1 MKKTAKFAA
10 TLLGLMG
17 LFTGLTAQAKD
28 ITVHTS
34 VGEQTIPQDAKRI
47 VVLDYGVADTLREL
61 GATDRIV
68 GIPKSTVLPAYLESF
83 KADNFANVGSLPEPA
98 FEKINELNP
107 DLIIVSGR
115 QQKMLDRFKE
125 IAPVF
130 YYQNDYN
137 NFYPSLVENIDILG
151 KIVNKESEAK
161 EKIASLDKKL
171 DELAAL
177 TKDKTALLV
186 LVNENRISAYGD
198 TSRYSMVYQKFGFTP
213 ADKNIKS
220 STHGMSVGFEY
231 ILEKNPDYLLVVDR
245 TAAVT
250 DKKGNAQTVL
260 NNDLIKKTKA
270 YQQNHI
276 VYLNAANW
284 YLAFGGLKATENMI
298 TEIESAMK

>member
-1 MKKTAKFAA
+1 MKKSLKFAIG
-10 TLLGLMG
+10 LLGFFIG
-17 LFTGLTAQAKD
+17 TSAYAAD
-28 ITVHTS
+28 ITVDS
-34 VGEQTIPQDAKRI
+34 VIGKQTIPQDAKRI
-47 VVLDYGVADTLREL
+47 VVLDFGVADTLREL
-61 GATDRIV
+61 NAEDRIV
-68 GIPKSTVLPAYLESF
+68 GIPKSSALPAYLESF
-83 KADNFANVGSLPEPA
+83 KADKFENVGSLPEPA

-107 DLIIVSGR
+107 DLIIASGR

-137 NFYPSLVENIDILG
+137 NYYPSLVNNFEILG
-151 KIVNKESEAK
+151 KIVNKEEVAK
-161 EKIASLDKKL
+161 QKIAELDKKV
-171 DELAAL
+171 DELNKF
-177 TKDKTALLV
+177 TKGKNALLI

-198 TSRYSMVYQKFGFTP
+198 TSRYSLVYQKFGFTP

-231 ILEKNPDYLLVVDR
+231 IVEKNPDYLFVVDR
-245 TAAVT
+245 TAAIT
-250 DKKGNAQTVL
+250 DKKDNAKIVL

-276 VYLNAANW
+276 IYLDAANW

-298 TEIESAMK
+298 SELEQAIQ

>member
-1 MKKTAKFAA
+1 MKKSLKFAIG
-10 TLLGLMG
+10 LLGFFIG
-17 LFTGLTAQAKD
+17 TSAYAAD
-28 ITVHTS
+28 ITVDS
-34 VGEQTIPQDAKRI
+34 VIGKQTIPQDAKRI
-47 VVLDYGVADTLREL
+47 VVLDFGVADTLREL
-61 GATDRIV
+61 NAEDRIV
-68 GIPKSTVLPAYLESF
+68 GIPKSSALPAYLESF
-83 KADNFANVGSLPEPA
+83 KADKFENVGSLPEPV

-107 DLIIVSGR
+107 DLIIASGR

-137 NFYPSLVENIDILG
+137 NYYPSLVNNLEILG
-151 KIVNKESEAK
+151 KIVNKEEVAK
-161 EKIASLDKKL
+161 QKIAELDKKV
-171 DELAAL
+171 DELNKF
-177 TKDKTALLV
+177 TKGKNALLI

-198 TSRYSMVYQKFGFTP
+198 TSRYSLVYQKFGFTP

-231 ILEKNPDYLLVVDR
+231 IVEKNPDYLLVVDR
-245 TAAVT
+245 TAAIT
-250 DKKGNAQTVL
+250 DKKDNAKIVL

-276 VYLNAANW
+276 IYLDAANW

-298 TEIESAMK
+298 SELEQAIQ

>member
-1 MKKTAKFAA
+1 MKKSLKFAIG
-10 TLLGLMG
+10 LLGFFIG
-17 LFTGLTAQAKD
+17 TSAYAAD
-28 ITVHTS
+28 ITVDS
-34 VGEQTIPQDAKRI
+34 VIGKQTIPQDAKRI
-47 VVLDYGVADTLREL
+47 VVLDFGVADTLREL
-61 GATDRIV
+61 NAEDRIV
-68 GIPKSTVLPAYLESF
+68 GIPKSSALPAYLESF
-83 KADNFANVGSLPEPA
+83 KADKFENVGSLPEPA

-107 DLIIVSGR
+107 DLIIASGR

-137 NFYPSLVENIDILG
+137 NYYPSLVNNLEILG
-151 KIVNKESEAK
+151 KIVNKEEVAK
-161 EKIASLDKKL
+161 QKIAELDKKV
-171 DELAAL
+171 DEFNKF
-177 TKDKTALLV
+177 TKGKNALLI

-198 TSRYSMVYQKFGFTP
+198 TSRYSLVYQKFGFTP

-231 ILEKNPDYLLVVDR
+231 IVEKNPDYLLVVDR
-245 TAAVT
+245 TAAIT
-250 DKKGNAQTVL
+250 DKKDNAKIVL

-276 VYLNAANW
+276 IYLDAANW

-298 TEIESAMK
+298 SELEQAIQ

>member
-1 MKKTAKFAA
+1 MKKSLKFAIG
-10 TLLGLMG
+10 LLGFFIG
-17 LFTGLTAQAKD
+17 TSAYAAD
-28 ITVHTS
+28 ITVDS
-34 VGEQTIPQDAKRI
+34 VIGKQTIPQDAKRI
-47 VVLDYGVADTLREL
+47 VVLDFGVADTLREL
-61 GATDRIV
+61 NAEDRIV
-68 GIPKSTVLPAYLESF
+68 GIPKSSALPAYLESF
-83 KADNFANVGSLPEPA
+83 KSDKFENVGSLPEPA

-137 NFYPSLVENIDILG
+137 NYYPSLVNNLEILG
-151 KIVNKESEAK
+151 KIVNKEEVVK
-161 EKIASLDKKL
+161 QKITELNKKV
-171 DELAAL
+171 DELNKF
-177 TKDKTALLV
+177 TKGKNALLI

-198 TSRYSMVYQKFGFTP
+198 TSRYSLVYQKFGFTP
-213 ADKNIKS
+213 VDKNIKS

-231 ILEKNPDYLLVVDR
+231 IVEKNPDYLLVVDR
-245 TAAVT
+245 TAAIT
-250 DKKGNAQTVL
+250 DKKDNAKIVL

-276 VYLNAANW
+276 IYLNAANW

-298 TEIESAMK
+298 SELEQAIQ

>member
-1 MKKTAKFAA
+1 MKKSLKFVIG
-10 TLLGLMG
+10 LLGFLIG
-17 LFTGLTAQAKD
+17 TSAYAAD
-28 ITVHTS
+28 ITVDS
-34 VGEQTIPQDAKRI
+34 VIGKQTIPQDAKRI
-47 VVLDYGVADTLREL
+47 VVLDFGVADTLREL
-61 GATDRIV
+61 NAEDRIV
-68 GIPKSTVLPAYLESF
+68 GIPKSSALPAYLESF
-83 KADNFANVGSLPEPA
+83 KSDKFENVGSLPEPA

-137 NFYPSLVENIDILG
+137 NYYPSLVNNLEILG
-151 KIVNKESEAK
+151 KIVNKEEVVK
-161 EKIASLDKKL
+161 QEITELNKKV
-171 DELAAL
+171 DELNKF
-177 TKDKTALLV
+177 TKDKNALLI

-198 TSRYSMVYQKFGFTP
+198 TSRYSLVYQKFGFTP
-213 ADKNIKS
+213 VDKNIKS

-231 ILEKNPDYLLVVDR
+231 IVEKNPDYLLVVDR
-245 TAAVT
+245 TAAIT
-250 DKKGNAQTVL
+250 DKKDNAKIVL

-276 VYLNAANW
+276 IYLNAANW

-298 TEIESAMK
+298 SELEQAIQ

>member
-1 MKKTAKFAA
+1 MKKSLKFAIG
-10 TLLGLMG
+10 LLGFFIG
-17 LFTGLTAQAKD
+17 TSAYAAD
-28 ITVHTS
+28 ITVDS
-34 VGEQTIPQDAKRI
+34 VIGKQTIPQDAKRI
-47 VVLDYGVADTLREL
+47 VVLDFGVVDTLREL
-61 GATDRIV
+61 NAEDRIV
-68 GIPKSTVLPAYLESF
+68 GIPKSSALPAYLESF
-83 KADNFANVGSLPEPA
+83 KADKFENVGSLPEPA

-107 DLIIVSGR
+107 DLIIASGR

-137 NFYPSLVENIDILG
+137 NYYPSLVNNLEILG
-151 KIVNKESEAK
+151 KIVNKEEVAK
-161 EKIASLDKKL
+161 QKIAELDKKV
-171 DELAAL
+171 DELNKF
-177 TKDKTALLV
+177 TKGKNALLI

-198 TSRYSMVYQKFGFTP
+198 TSRYSLVYQKFGFTP

-231 ILEKNPDYLLVVDR
+231 IVEKNPDYLLVVDR
-245 TAAVT
+245 TAAIT
-250 DKKGNAQTVL
+250 DKKDNAKIVL

-276 VYLNAANW
+276 IYLDAANW

-298 TEIESAMK
+298 SELEQAIQ

>member
-1 MKKTAKFAA
+1 MKKSLKFAIG
-10 TLLGLMG
+10 LLGFFIG
-17 LFTGLTAQAKD
+17 TFAYAAD
-28 ITVHTS
+28 ITVDS
-34 VGEQTIPQDAKRI
+34 VIGKQTIPQDAKRI
-47 VVLDYGVADTLREL
+47 VVLDFGVADTLREL
-61 GATDRIV
+61 NAEDRIV
-68 GIPKSTVLPAYLESF
+68 GIPKSSALPAYLESF
-83 KADNFANVGSLPEPA
+83 KADKFENVGSLPEPA

-107 DLIIVSGR
+107 DLIIASGR

-137 NFYPSLVENIDILG
+137 NYYPSLVNNLEILG
-151 KIVNKESEAK
+151 KIVNKEEVAK
-161 EKIASLDKKL
+161 QKIAELDKKV
-171 DELAAL
+171 DELNKF
-177 TKDKTALLV
+177 TKGKNALLI

-198 TSRYSMVYQKFGFTP
+198 TSRYSLVYQKFGFTP

-231 ILEKNPDYLLVVDR
+231 IVEKNPDYLLVVDR
-245 TAAVT
+245 TAAIT
-250 DKKGNAQTVL
+250 DKKDNAKIVL

-276 VYLNAANW
+276 IYLDAANW

-298 TEIESAMK
+298 SELEQAIQ

>member
-1 MKKTAKFAA
+1 MKKSLKFAIG
-10 TLLGLMG
+10 LLGFFIG
-17 LFTGLTAQAKD
+17 TSAYAAD
-28 ITVHTS
+28 ITVDS
-34 VGEQTIPQDAKRI
+34 VIGKQTIPQDAKRI
-47 VVLDYGVADTLREL
+47 VVLDFGVADTLREL
-61 GATDRIV
+61 NAEDRIV
-68 GIPKSTVLPAYLESF
+68 GIPKSSALPAYLESF
-83 KADNFANVGSLPEPA
+83 KADKFENVGSLPEPA

-107 DLIIVSGR
+107 DLIIASGR

-137 NFYPSLVENIDILG
+137 DYYPSLVNNLEILG
-151 KIVNKESEAK
+151 KIVNKEEVAK
-161 EKIASLDKKL
+161 QKIAELDKKV
-171 DELAAL
+171 DELNKF
-177 TKDKTALLV
+177 TKGKNALLI

-198 TSRYSMVYQKFGFTP
+198 TSRYSLVYQKFGFTP

-231 ILEKNPDYLLVVDR
+231 IVEKNPDYLLVVDR
-245 TAAVT
+245 TAAIT
-250 DKKGNAQTVL
+250 DKKDNAKIVL

-276 VYLNAANW
+276 IYLDAANW

-298 TEIESAMK
+298 SELEQAIQ

>member
-1 MKKTAKFAA
+1 MKKSLKFAIG
-10 TLLGLMG
+10 LLGFFIG
-17 LFTGLTAQAKD
+17 TSAYAAD
-28 ITVHTS
+28 ITVDS
-34 VGEQTIPQDAKRI
+34 VIGKQTIPQDAKRI
-47 VVLDYGVADTLREL
+47 VVLDFGVADTLREL
-61 GATDRIV
+61 NAEDRIV
-68 GIPKSTVLPAYLESF
+68 GIPKSSALPTYLESF
-83 KADNFANVGSLPEPA
+83 KADKFENVGSLPEPA

-107 DLIIVSGR
+107 DLIIASGR

-137 NFYPSLVENIDILG
+137 NYYPSLVNNLEILG
-151 KIVNKESEAK
+151 KIVNKEEVAK
-161 EKIASLDKKL
+161 QKIAELDKKV
-171 DELAAL
+171 DELNKF
-177 TKDKTALLV
+177 TKGKNALLI

-198 TSRYSMVYQKFGFTP
+198 TSRYSLVYQKFGFTP

-231 ILEKNPDYLLVVDR
+231 IVEKNPDYLLVVDR
-245 TAAVT
+245 TAAIT
-250 DKKGNAQTVL
+250 DKKDNAKIVL

-276 VYLNAANW
+276 IYLNAANW

-298 TEIESAMK
+298 SELEQAIQ

>member
-1 MKKTAKFAA
+1 MKKSLKFAIG
-10 TLLGLMG
+10 LLGFFIG
-17 LFTGLTAQAKD
+17 TFVYAAD
-28 ITVHTS
+28 ITVDS
-34 VGEQTIPQDAKRI
+34 VIGKQTIPQDAKRI
-47 VVLDYGVADTLREL
+47 VVLDFGVADTLREL
-61 GATDRIV
+61 NAEDRIV
-68 GIPKSTVLPAYLESF
+68 GIPKSSALPAYLESF
-83 KADNFANVGSLPEPA
+83 KSDKFENVGSLPEPA

-137 NFYPSLVENIDILG
+137 NYYPSLVNNLEILG
-151 KIVNKESEAK
+151 KIVNKEEVVK
-161 EKIASLDKKL
+161 QKITELNKKV
-171 DELAAL
+171 DELNKF
-177 TKDKTALLV
+177 TKGKNALLI

-198 TSRYSMVYQKFGFTP
+198 TSRYSLVYQKFGFTP
-213 ADKNIKS
+213 VDKNIKS

-231 ILEKNPDYLLVVDR
+231 IVEKNPDYLLVVDR
-245 TAAVT
+245 TAAIT
-250 DKKGNAQTVL
+250 DKKDNAKIVL

-276 VYLNAANW
+276 IYLNAANW

-298 TEIESAMK
+298 SELEQAIQ

>member
-1 MKKTAKFAA
+1 MKKSLKFAIG
-10 TLLGLMG
+10 LLGFFIG
-17 LFTGLTAQAKD
+17 TSAYAAD
-28 ITVHTS
+28 ITVDS
-34 VGEQTIPQDAKRI
+34 VIGKQTIPQDAKRI
-47 VVLDYGVADTLREL
+47 VVLDFGVADTLREL
-61 GATDRIV
+61 NAEDRIV
-68 GIPKSTVLPAYLESF
+68 GIPKSSALPAYLASF
-83 KADNFANVGSLPEPA
+83 KADKFENVGSLPEPA

-107 DLIIVSGR
+107 DLIIASGR

-137 NFYPSLVENIDILG
+137 NYYPSLVNNLEILG
-151 KIVNKESEAK
+151 KIVNKEEVAK
-161 EKIASLDKKL
+161 QKIAELDKKV
-171 DELAAL
+171 DELNKF
-177 TKDKTALLV
+177 TKGKNALLI

-198 TSRYSMVYQKFGFTP
+198 TSRYSLVYQKFGFTP

-231 ILEKNPDYLLVVDR
+231 IVEKNPDYLLVVDR
-245 TAAVT
+245 TAAIT
-250 DKKGNAQTVL
+250 DKKDNAKIVL

-276 VYLNAANW
+276 IYLDAANW

-298 TEIESAMK
+298 SELEQAIQ

>member
-1 MKKTAKFAA
+1 MKKSLKFAIG
-10 TLLGLMG
+10 LLGFFIG
-17 LFTGLTAQAKD
+17 TSAYAAD
-28 ITVHTS
+28 ITVDS
-34 VGEQTIPQDAKRI
+34 VIGKQTIPQDAKRI
-47 VVLDYGVADTLREL
+47 VVLDFGVADTLREL
-61 GATDRIV
+61 NVEDRIV
-68 GIPKSTVLPAYLESF
+68 GIPKSSALPAYLESF
-83 KADNFANVGSLPEPA
+83 KADKFENVGSLPEPA

-107 DLIIVSGR
+107 DLIIASGR

-137 NFYPSLVENIDILG
+137 NYYPSLVNNLEILG
-151 KIVNKESEAK
+151 KIVNKEEVAK
-161 EKIASLDKKL
+161 QKIAELDKKV
-171 DELAAL
+171 DELNKF
-177 TKDKTALLV
+177 TKGKNALLI

-198 TSRYSMVYQKFGFTP
+198 TSRYSLVYQKFGFTP

-231 ILEKNPDYLLVVDR
+231 IVEKNPDYLLVVDR
-245 TAAVT
+245 TAAIT
-250 DKKGNAQTVL
+250 DKKDNAKIVL

-276 VYLNAANW
+276 IYLDAANW

-298 TEIESAMK
+298 SELEQAIQ